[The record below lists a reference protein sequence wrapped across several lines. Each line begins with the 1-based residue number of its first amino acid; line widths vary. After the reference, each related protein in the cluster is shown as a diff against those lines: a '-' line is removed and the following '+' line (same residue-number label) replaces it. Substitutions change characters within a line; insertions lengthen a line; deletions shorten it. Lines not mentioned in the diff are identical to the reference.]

1 MNGGKH
7 PVLDG
12 DYLLLELITPSRAGS
27 ITGSVVAIERQDD
40 SGDNQYLL
48 RVVTKNRDGQYILK
62 ANNPDY
68 DDLPATDDMR
78 TLARLRH
85 IIDPLDLAI
94 GESFMREDIPPLF
107 GEAYNP
113 GNWNVGHVVL
123 APKKAHILLV
133 TINKQGKADEHK
145 YMDHW
150 IDDSHFHWQSQ
161 NATDPSSKR
170 GQEIIRH
177 AALGIDIHLF
187 VRENK
192 LAAGK
197 AAPFTYHGRVLY
209 QSHQGSQPMSVVF
222 GLQIGAG

>member
-1 MNGGKH
+1 MNGGKN

-68 DDLPATDDMR
+68 ADLPATDDMR

-107 GEAYNP
+107 GESYNP

-133 TINKQGKADEHK
+133 TINKQGRADEHK

-150 IDDSHFHWQSQ
+150 IDDTHFHWQSQ
-161 NATDPSSKR
+161 NATDPTSKR
-170 GQEIIRH
+170 GQEIIHH

-197 AAPFTYHGRVLY
+197 AAPFTYHGRVVY

-222 GLQIGAG
+222 GLTA

>member
-1 MNGGKH
+1 
-7 PVLDG
+7 
-12 DYLLLELITPSRAGS
+12 LITPSRAGS

-94 GESFMREDIPPLF
+94 GEPFMREDIPPLF
-107 GEAYNP
+107 GETFNP

-123 APKKAHILLV
+123 ASKKAHILLV

-222 GLQIGAG
+222 GLQSGAG

>member
-1 MNGGKH
+1 MSGVVIECRRVHLNIIE
-7 PVLDG
+7 PEQDV
-12 DYLLLELITPSRAGS
+12 YAVAS
-27 ITGSVVAIERQDD
+27 ITS
-40 SGDNQYLL
+40 S
-48 RVVTKNRDGQYILK
+48 
-62 ANNPDY
+62 
-68 DDLPATDDMR
+68 
-78 TLARLRH
+78 
-85 IIDPLDLAI
+85 
-94 GESFMREDIPPLF
+94 
-107 GEAYNP
+107 
-113 GNWNVGHVVL
+113 
-123 APKKAHILLV
+123 
-133 TINKQGKADEHK
+133 INKQGKADEHK

-197 AAPFTYHGRVLY
+197 AAPFTYHGRVVY

-222 GLQIGAG
+222 GLQSGGA